1 MRGATAT
8 RETELD
14 FGGANVYSKARN
26 IEQPKIK
33 LPKGIH
39 PNRRLKMDG
48 LKLLAKL
55 PEKSV
60 PAAFLDPQYR
70 SILDKMGYGN
80 EGKTR
85 GKARCALKQM
95 DAETISKFV
104 QSIDRVLIPTGHLFL
119 WMDKFEVLNGFRTW
133 MEDTELEVVDMV
145 SWDKARMGMGYR
157 TRRITEYCV
166 ILQKKPKRAKGVWKI
181 HNIPDTWRE
190 KAPVG
195 KHPHRKPVELQAK
208 LIEAVTN
215 EGDLVL
221 DPCAGSFSV
230 LEACRRQGRNFVGCD
245 LNG

>member
-1 MRGATAT
+1 MREATET
-8 RETELD
+8 REVELD
-14 FGGANVYSKARN
+14 FGGTSVYSKARS
-26 IEQPKIK
+26 IRQPKVK
-33 LPKGIH
+33 LPKGIC
-39 PNRRLKMDG
+39 PNQRLKMDG
-48 LKLLAKL
+48 LELLAKL
-55 PEKSV
+55 PGESI

-70 SILDKMGYGN
+70 GILNKMGYGN
-80 EGKTR
+80 EGKSR
-85 GKARCALKQM
+85 GKARCALEQM
-95 DAETISKFV
+95 DAETISRFV
-104 QSIDRVLIPTGHLFL
+104 RGINRVLIPTGHLFL
-119 WMDKFEVLNGFRTW
+119 WMDKFEVLNGFHAW
-133 MEDTELEVVDMV
+133 MKNTELDIVDMV
-145 SWDKARMGMGYR
+145 SWNKARMGMGYR
-157 TRRITEYCV
+157 TRRTTEYCV

-190 KAPVG
+190 KAPAG